1 MLSILIPVYNYNVV
15 PLVLELHKQCLESKI
30 DFEILCQDDAS
41 NSKLNEENEIIN
53 GLKYCRFSKNNSN
66 LGRGKNINLLA
77 EKAQFE
83 WLLIMDCDTF
93 PTKNHFIQ
101 KYILQINK
109 NEKIVYG
116 GIEYKKEKPN
126 NDELLRW
133 CYGNVRESLSVE
145 KRNTNPNG
153 NALTSNILIKK
164 NLFISNKFDES
175 ITKYGYE
182 DLVFLSDLKNKEITV
197 KHIENPNFHLG
208 LETSQQFLDKTKIAL
223 ENLKLI
229 SKSRSF
235 NVSDSKL
242 LEFCVLLKRLYLS
255 TFISFI
261 FKKTERIIE
270 RNLLSKKPSLLLFD
284 LYKLGYYCSLNN
296 SIIFN
301 KIFKK

>member
-53 GLKYCRFSKNNSN
+53 SLENCSFFVNSNN
-66 LGRGKNINLLA
+66 LGRGKNINSLA
-77 EKAQFE
+77 KKTKHDY
-83 WLLIMDCDTF
+83 LLILDCDTF
-93 PTKNHFIQ
+93 PTQNNFIKN
-101 KYILQINK
+101 YISTTNNIENL
-109 NEKIVYG
+109 VVFG
-116 GIEYKKEKPN
+116 GIQYKKEKPEN
-126 NDELLRW
+126 EKLLRW
-133 CYGNVRESLSVE
+133 VYGNKRETLSLKVRNQ
-145 KRNTNPNG
+145 KPNIR
-153 NALTSNILIKK
+153 ALTSNLLIQKK
-164 NLFISNKFDES
+164 LFLETLFDES

-182 DLVFLSDLKNKEITV
+182 DLVFLSDLEKKEIFVT
-197 KHIENPNFHLG
+197 HIENTTYHLG
-208 LETSQQFLDKTKIAL
+208 LETSQQFLEKTKIAL
-223 ENLKLI
+223 ENLKII

-242 LEFCVLLKRLYLS
+242 LGFYVLLKRLYLS

-284 LYKLGYYCSLNN
+284 FYKLGCYCLKS
-296 SIIFN
+296 SS
-301 KIFKK
+301 